1 MEKKSK
7 RHKSSESDY
16 CLGAHRNIKKKKK
29 SHGHFPR
36 SRDRPR
42 YEHISISESSSELSE
57 SSSSRTESLFP
68 SKSNYEM
75 YRKPSRGLSK
85 RAA

>member
-16 CLGAHRNIKKKKK
+16 RLGAHRNMKKKK
-29 SHGHFPR
+29 SHGHFPK

-42 YEHISISESSSELSE
+42 HEHISISESYSELSE